1 MSSLGK
7 QTRMNRIFSHPSG
20 RILAVAVDHFINYP
34 VDLPSGLKNMAET
47 LEKIVAGAPNSITM
61 SRGVAKRFMTPY
73 AGRVPFMIQQMAARP
88 DDHYFVP
95 HGEVEE
101 ILAMG
106 ADAIAVAITLKGAT
120 EPNQVKHLGDVVTQS
135 DRVGLPVVAHIYPLF
150 HGEKNRVDNSPEA
163 IAYAVRMGLE
173 LGVDIIKVPYTGDI
187 ASFRDIVSVT
197 PVPVVT
203 AGGPKCET
211 LEQAAAMTREVVKT
225 GAAGSTVGRNVW
237 GFPDCVEALRVLKEA
252 MFEG

>member
-1 MSSLGK
+1 MSCLGK
-7 QTRMNRIFSHPSG
+7 KTRMNRIFSHPSG

-34 VDLPSGLKNMAET
+34 VDLPDGLRHMAQT
-47 LEKIVAGAPNSITM
+47 LERIVAGAPNSITM
-61 SRGVAKRFMTPY
+61 SRGVAKRFMLPF
-73 AGRVPFMIQQMAARP
+73 AGRVPVIIQQMAVRP
-88 DDHYFVP
+88 DDHYFAP

-106 ADAIAVAITLKGAT
+106 ADAIAVSICLKGAT
-120 EPNQVKHLGDVVTQS
+120 ESMQVKHLADMVTKA
-135 DRVGLPVVAHIYPLF
+135 DRVGLPVVSHIYPLIL
-150 HGEKNRVDNSPEA
+150 GEKNRISNSAED
-163 IAYAVRMGLE
+163 ISYAVRIGLE
-173 LGVDIIKVPYTGDI
+173 MGVDVIKVPYTGDI

-211 LEQAAAMTREVVKT
+211 LEQAAAMTRDVVKT

-237 GFPDCVEALRVLKEA
+237 GFPDCVEAIRVLKAA
-252 MFEG
+252 MFES